1 MNVIFAVRVSL
12 IMSVMFAVWSAWS
25 SWWLCHPK
33 TPSPRWTDI
42 YPADIISQC
51 QDEWKS
57 VLTVNSWLVDDPAT
71 RIQSI
76 LTPLGTSKLLSD
88 QPRPLCILS
97 KEVGALQQPTCIL
110 VANAKR
116 CHILSTAAH
125 SDQAGGWSAVIAL
138 SWWRCHWMA
147 EDIWL
152 VNALE
157 KNINCLC
164 CPPW

>member
-1 MNVIFAVRVSL
+1 MCVCVCTLIMNVIFAVRVSL

-42 YPADIISQC
+42 YPTDIISQC

-57 VLTVNSWLVDDPAT
+57 VLTVNSWLVDDLAT
-71 RIQSI
+71 RIQSL
-76 LTPLGTSKLLSD
+76 LTPLGTSKLLFD

-125 SDQAGGWSAVIAL
+125 SDQTGGWSAVIAL

-152 VNALE
+152 VNAL
-157 KNINCLC
+157 
-164 CPPW
+164 

>member
-51 QDEWKS
+51 QDESKS

-97 KEVGALQQPTCIL
+97 KEVGALQQQHASLWQMPNDVTYCQQLPT
-110 VANAKR
+110 
-116 CHILSTAAH
+116 
-125 SDQAGGWSAVIAL
+125 DQAGGWAAVIAL

-152 VNALE
+152 INALE

>member
-1 MNVIFAVRVSL
+1 MGVVQL
-12 IMSVMFAVWSAWS
+12 MT
-25 SWWLCHPK
+25 L
-33 TPSPRWTDI
+33 PSPNPVTSLDRHLSNRHYLPVSRWMEVGSD
-42 YPADIISQC
+42 SQ
-51 QDEWKS
+51 
-57 VLTVNSWLVDDPAT
+57 SWLVDDLAT
-71 RIQSI
+71 RIQSL

-125 SDQAGGWSAVIAL
+125 SDQAGGWYAMIAL

-164 CPPW
+164 RPPW